1 MYLERFVHS
10 KAGKVLM
17 SIILGLG
24 LATIFR
30 QACKGKR
37 CRINLSP
44 PIDELDENTYKIN
57 NKCYVF
63 EKNSVS
69 CDKNKRT
76 IKIA

>member
-1 MYLERFVHS
+1 MHLEKFVNS
-10 KAGKVLM
+10 KSGRVLM

-30 QACKGKR
+30 QACKGRR

-44 PIDELDENTYKIN
+44 PMEDLDSNTYKIDG
-57 NKCYVF
+57 KCYAF

-69 CDKNKRT
+69 CDRNKQT